1 MQASGCAGTEQL
13 VWKHC
18 SVITILLS
26 FPTFPFLL
34 CAAGMR
40 GNDFLPVL
48 DGTGGGG
55 WGSVC
60 ACYAHGVSS
69 PAAMCAPNFGQ
80 KALQAVTSVPGR
92 WDRWVCLGNN
102 SPPPQLPAHLHRGWL
117 HAPLPYVRIR
127 RLHHAPEHHHGR
139 QSVPANRSL
148 CAGSPPLCIPLI
160 APFCTRGT

>member
-55 WGSVC
+55 GICVC
-60 ACYAHGVSS
+60 VLCSRCLLTRSNVCTQLWAES
-69 PAAMCAPNFGQ
+69 PASGDIGAWPMGQ
-80 KALQAVTSVPGR
+80 MGLPWEQP
-92 WDRWVCLGNN
+92 
-102 SPPPQLPAHLHRGWL
+102 PPPQLPAHLHRGWL

-127 RLHHAPEHHHGR
+127 RLHHAPEHQHGP